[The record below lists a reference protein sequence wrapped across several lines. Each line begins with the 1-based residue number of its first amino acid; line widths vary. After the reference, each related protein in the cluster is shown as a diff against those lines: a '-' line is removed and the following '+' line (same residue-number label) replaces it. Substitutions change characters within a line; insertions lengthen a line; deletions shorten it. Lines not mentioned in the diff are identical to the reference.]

1 MRLTSLVPSRGSNA
15 LMRPDFGL
23 FGLHREI
30 DRLFSDLAQGVAGN
44 GAQANIVPNI
54 EISETDKAIEIS
66 AEMPGLE
73 RKDVDISIE
82 DDTLTIRGEKRVE
95 EKDDKNVQHSERSY
109 GVFLRVL
116 QLPAGIDPS
125 SVQATCGTRIARRG
139 ETASASRNRLG
150 VQAACL
156 AWPSLAS
163 ASLTSIFFGSGFA
176 GFGITILR
184 TPFDIVAWTLD
195 GSMPAGSCNT
205 RRNTP

>member
-73 RKDVDISIE
+73 RKDVEISIE
-82 DDTLTIRGEKRVE
+82 DDTLTIRGEKKVE
-95 EKDDKNVQHSERSY
+95 ENQKDKNVQLSERSY
-109 GVFLRVL
+109 GVFYRVL
-116 QLPAGIDPS
+116 QLPPGVDPS
-125 SVQATCGTRIARRG
+125 SIQATMSNGILKVTIPKPAKSQPKKI
-139 ETASASRNRLG
+139 E
-150 VQAACL
+150 VKEAA
-156 AWPSLAS
+156 
-163 ASLTSIFFGSGFA
+163 
-176 GFGITILR
+176 
-184 TPFDIVAWTLD
+184 
-195 GSMPAGSCNT
+195 
-205 RRNTP
+205 